1 MRAIVVAII
10 AIVAV
15 SSASAV
21 VRANRSSH
29 HLALLP
35 TGPMP
40 PVNVP

>member
-1 MRAIVVAII
+1 MRAIVIAII
-10 AIVAV
+10 AIAAV

-21 VRANRSSH
+21 VRSAH
-29 HLALLP
+29 HVALLP

>member
-1 MRAIVVAII
+1 MRVVVAALIVVAT
-10 AIVAV
+10 V
-15 SSASAV
+15 SSVSAV

-29 HLALLP
+29 ITLLP

>member
-1 MRAIVVAII
+1 MRVIVAAII
-10 AIVAV
+10 ALAAV

-29 HLALLP
+29 LVLLP